1 MLETSVTTQPQTTA
15 STFSAPAERSTD
27 TSTARWRS
35 STSTT
40 KTENTTLVEL
50 ISNQEPPAPAV
61 MPKGLSEMF
70 EGLTK
75 LISQVVDLISQFL
88 KAREKDENK
97 APPTPTTPPVGNG
110 QGGNGTTPPP
120 TGGSS
125 GAPGAGQ
132 TTPPPTGNNT
142 TPPGGSEC
150 KCPDN
155 GNGSGSGSSG
165 SGSATGTGQTKT
177 PKEVGASL
185 RPSGQFLWKPV
196 SEKDGK
202 LAVLIPAS
210 ISDQVQE
217 VAILS
222 PDKTKVLQKGR
233 FSGIGNGDRAHF
245 RFSKPGGQFPDGAIV
260 WIKLKDGTSR
270 HVVIKNTESRVTR

>member
-1 MLETSVTTQPQTTA
+1 
-15 STFSAPAERSTD
+15 
-27 TSTARWRS
+27 
-35 STSTT
+35 
-40 KTENTTLVEL
+40 
-50 ISNQEPPAPAV
+50 
-61 MPKGLSEMF
+61 MPKGLSDII

-75 LISQVVDLISQFL
+75 LIGRVVDLIGQYL

-97 APPTPTTPPVGNG
+97 TPSNPAAPSNGNA
-110 QGGNGTTPPP
+110 QGGNGNTTPPADGAG
-120 TGGSS
+120 GGS
-125 GAPGAGQ
+125 GAGQ

-142 TPPGGSEC
+142 TPPNGSEC
-150 KCPDN
+150 KCPGN
-155 GNGSGSGSSG
+155 GAGSGSDSSG
-165 SGSATGTGQTKT
+165 SGSTTGADQNK
-177 PKEVGASL
+177 PSKDVGTSL
-185 RPSGQFLWKPV
+185 RASGQFLWKPV

-210 ISDQVQE
+210 LSDRVQE

-222 PDKTKVLQKGR
+222 PDKKKVLQKGR

-270 HVVIKNTESRVTR
+270 HVVINNSESRVTR